1 MPFSS
6 DMILSKS
13 RKVRVI
19 FQGFE
24 KCVYPDKW
32 QPTKLTNERWMIIGR
47 NYFIS
52 DAAWSSDSSSIAA
65 TRCRT
70 KASWDSSITSL
81 MLSPM
86 VWQLERSENST

>member
-1 MPFSS
+1 
-6 DMILSKS
+6 
-13 RKVRVI
+13 
-19 FQGFE
+19 
-24 KCVYPDKW
+24 
-32 QPTKLTNERWMIIGR
+32 MIIGR